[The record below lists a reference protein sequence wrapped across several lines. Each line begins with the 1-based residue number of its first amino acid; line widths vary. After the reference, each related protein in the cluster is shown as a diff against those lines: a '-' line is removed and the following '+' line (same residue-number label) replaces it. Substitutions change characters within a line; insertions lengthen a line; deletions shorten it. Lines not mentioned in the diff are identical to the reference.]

1 MRGHFSKRTLLPGY
15 GGLALRIASAQ
26 AAALAP
32 STDVQ
37 IGLGIRFLFG
47 LLDPGCPFRNLT
59 LSLFN
64 KSGKFDCPCIRNFD
78 VWRCASNPHGC
89 DGSVDLHVASL
100 RYLASNKSE
109 RSFA

>member
-1 MRGHFSKRTLLPGY
+1 MATLPPRT
-15 GGLALRIASAQ
+15 ASAL

-37 IGLGIRFLFG
+37 IQLLIRFL
-47 LLDPGCPFRNLT
+47 LELHSRRCPKLFHNLT
-59 LSLFN
+59 LSLFD
-64 KSGKFDCPCIRNFD
+64 KGREFGCTILQNFD
-78 VWRCASNPHGC
+78 VRRGAPNPHGC
-89 DGSVDLHVASL
+89 DGSVNFHVASL